1 MKLDLQLLLYP
12 LMISAIFFVQ
22 IQPDLLTPTPQL
34 WLILFTD
41 IVAWCY
47 LGLMAVGILAVIF
60 ASQSQTVQK
69 TLARA
74 GSPSPAQYLISLG
87 WSLIQ
92 LTIFWFY
99 GDQTMFL
106 VALNL
111 MIMGRAAVAA
121 ARAGASD
128 AEKNPKL
135 ID

>member
-34 WLILFTD
+34 WLILITD

-47 LGLMAVGILAVIF
+47 MGLMAVGILAVVF
-60 ASQSQTVQK
+60 ASQSQVVQK

-74 GSPSPAQYLISLG
+74 GSPSPSQHLINLA
-87 WSLIQ
+87 WCLIK
-92 LTIFWFY
+92 LSIFWFY
-99 GDQTMFL
+99 GDQTLFL

-111 MIMGRAAVAA
+111 MILAQASFSA
-121 ARAGASD
+121 ARSAAKKSP
-128 AEKNPKL
+128 N
-135 ID
+135 